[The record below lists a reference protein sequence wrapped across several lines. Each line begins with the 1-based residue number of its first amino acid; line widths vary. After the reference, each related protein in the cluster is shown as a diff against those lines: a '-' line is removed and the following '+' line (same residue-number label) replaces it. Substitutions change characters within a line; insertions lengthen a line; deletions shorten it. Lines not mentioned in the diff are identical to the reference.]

1 MSVLTSGLSGK
12 IGVVGRLALLSAV
25 GGALVAALVLPAVG
39 AAGITVRNSANKFNT
54 LSTPELGQLP
64 VRSEILDD
72 EGNVL
77 AYYYPR
83 GIDRVPVTFQQI
95 APVMRQA
102 TVAIEDS
109 RFYQHG
115 AIDVKGTIRAFVNDF
130 EHKPIQG
137 GSTLAQQ
144 YVKNVLILS
153 SANPQKEAA
162 SAAGDTLSRKIRE
175 LRMAVEVEHQMSKES
190 LLAGYLN
197 VAYFGNES
205 YGIQVAAQHYF
216 DVPAAELTLPQAALL
231 AGMVENPARYDP
243 SLQPTLSLHRR
254 NVVLARMLQ
263 LGDITKAQ
271 EKQAEATPVTLH
283 ISQQQT
289 GCTSDSAAYGAYVC
303 DYTLAVMEQHD
314 SAYSK
319 AWNQLQGKGG
329 LTIYTTLDPTDQ
341 HAANEAVN
349 YMLPPPPSA
358 DNPGADA
365 AAEVLIQPGTG
376 DVRAIAVDRPY
387 GNGAQDLAVD
397 STYHGG
403 TYGVQT
409 GSSNKLFTL
418 LTALE
423 QGVPFGYPETVP
435 AATTITGYTSCAG
448 APAGEGSAGPGSYSL
463 VNDSPSEK
471 GAYTLYLATAA
482 SVNIYFAEL
491 EKKVGLCNV
500 VKMAASLGDHWWN
513 GQSLFQ
519 SIGTPG
525 KPGYQQPADDTPS
538 FTLGSVNVS
547 PMTMAAAYATVAA
560 RGIYCHPVAITKI
573 VNGTGK
579 QLPVESA
586 GCHRVLSTDVAD
598 AASYVLQ
605 SVLTIGTAGGLG
617 IGRPAAGKTG
627 TSDNFAYAA
636 FGGYTPDLTGYVS
649 VFYPLGPNTDTMQ
662 YYPRSCYRVE
672 CDPAGMFGADAPA
685 HIWQMTFLHAKLA
698 SPAPNF
704 VFPTSGLLFSMGNGQ
719 TAPKAPKPTPTA
731 TPGGGGGTGG
741 GGGGGGGPGPGGGP
755 SPAPTG

>member
-1 MSVLTSGLSGK
+1 MPWLAGRHPTVTALAVCHKAYPVSVLTSGLSGK
-12 IGVVGRLALLSAV
+12 IGVVGRLALLSAASGV
-25 GGALVAALVLPAVG
+25 LVAALVIPAVG
-39 AAGITVRNSANKFNT
+39 VTGIAVRNEANKFNT

-64 VRSEILDD
+64 VRSQILDD
-72 EGNVL
+72 AGNVL

-83 GIDRVPVTFQQI
+83 GIDRVPVTFSQI
-95 APVMRQA
+95 APVMRRAIVA
-102 TVAIEDS
+102 TEDS

-115 AIDVKGTIRAFVNDF
+115 AIDLKGTIRAFVNDF

-153 SANPQKEAA
+153 AADPQKEAA
-162 SAAGDTLSRKIRE
+162 SATGQTLSRKIRE

-216 DVPAAELTLPQAALL
+216 DVPAADLTLPQAALL

-289 GCTSDSAAYGAYVC
+289 GCTSDSAAAAAYFC
-303 DYTLAVMEQHD
+303 DYTLAVMHD
-314 SAYSK
+314 DPAYSK

-329 LTIYTTLDPTDQ
+329 LTIYTPLDPTDQ

-376 DVRAIAVDRPY
+376 YVRAIANDRPY
-387 GNGAQDLAVD
+387 GNGAVDYAVD
-397 STYHGG
+397 SVYNGG
-403 TYGVQT
+403 PDGVQT
-409 GSSNKLFTL
+409 GSSSKIFTL

-423 QGVPFGYPETVP
+423 QGVPFGYVQTVSAGPE
-435 AATTITGYTSCAG
+435 TITGYTSCSG
-448 APAGEGSAGPGSYSL
+448 LSSSYPDL
-463 VNDSPSEK
+463 INDSPSEK
-471 GAYTLYLATAA
+471 GAFTLYLATAQ

-491 EKKVGLCNV
+491 EKKVGLCSV
-500 VKMAASLGDHWWN
+500 VKTAAALGVHRAT

-519 SIGTPG
+519 GVGTPG
-525 KPGYQQPADDTPS
+525 TPGYLFPADDEPS
-538 FTLGSVNVS
+538 FTLGSINVS
-547 PMTMAAAYATVAA
+547 PMTMAAAYATVAS

-573 VNGTGK
+573 VEGSGT

-605 SVLTIGTAGGLG
+605 SVLTVGTAAGLG

-627 TSDNFAYAA
+627 TSDSFAYAA
-636 FGGYTPDLTGYVS
+636 FGGYTPDLAGYVS
-649 VFYPLGPNTDTMQ
+649 VFYPNGPTRYTMAS
-662 YYPRSCYRVE
+662 YPRSCYRVQ
-672 CDPAGMFGADAPA
+672 CDGAGMFGADAPA

-698 SPAPNF
+698 SPA
-704 VFPTSGLLFSMGNGQ
+704 
-719 TAPKAPKPTPTA
+719 A
-731 TPGGGGGTGG
+731 
-741 GGGGGGGPGPGGGP
+741 
-755 SPAPTG
+755 

>member
-1 MSVLTSGLSGK
+1 VSVLTSGLSGK
-12 IGVVGRLALLSAV
+12 IGVVGRLALLSAASGV
-25 GGALVAALVLPAVG
+25 LVAALVIPAVG
-39 AAGITVRNSANKFNT
+39 VTGIAVRNESNKFNA

-64 VRSEILDD
+64 VRSQILDD
-72 EGNVL
+72 AGNVL

-83 GIDRVPVTFQQI
+83 GIDRVPVAFSQI

-153 SANPQKEAA
+153 AANPQKEAA
-162 SAAGDTLSRKIRE
+162 SATGQTLSRKIRE
-175 LRMAVEVEHQMSKES
+175 LRMAVVAEHQMSKES

-197 VAYFGNES
+197 VAYFGNQS

-216 DVPAAELTLPQAALL
+216 NVPAAELTLPQAALL

-243 SLQPTLSLHRR
+243 SLHAALSEHRR
-254 NVVLARMLQ
+254 NVVLTRMLQ
-263 LGDITKAQ
+263 VGDITKAQ
-271 EKQAEATPVTLH
+271 EKQAEATPVSLH

-289 GCTSDSAAYGAYVC
+289 GCTSDSAALAAFYC
-303 DYTLAVMEQHD
+303 DYVLAVMQHD
-314 SAYSK
+314 AAFSK
-319 AWNQLQGKGG
+319 SWDQLQGKGG
-329 LTIYTTLDPTDQ
+329 LTIYTTLDGKDQ
-341 HAANEAVN
+341 QAANNAVN

-376 DVRAIAVDRPY
+376 YVRAIANDRPY
-387 GNGAQDLAVD
+387 GNGAVDYAVD
-397 STYHGG
+397 SVYNGG
-403 TYGVQT
+403 EGVQT
-409 GSSNKLFTL
+409 GSSSKIFTL

-423 QGVPFGYPETVP
+423 QGVPFGYVQTVP
-435 AATTITGYTSCAG
+435 ASTTIFGYTNCAG
-448 APAGEGSAGPGSYSL
+448 GPAGGPGGSYQL
-463 VNDSPSEK
+463 INDSPSEK
-471 GAYTLYLATAA
+471 GPYTLYLATAA

-491 EKKVGLCNV
+491 ERKVGLCNV
-500 VKMAASLGDHWWN
+500 VKTAAALGVHRAT

-519 SIGTPG
+519 SAGGQIPV
-525 KPGYQQPADDTPS
+525 DDLPS
-538 FTLGSVNVS
+538 FTLGAVNVS
-547 PMTMAAAYATVAA
+547 PMSMAAAYATVAS

-573 VNGTGK
+573 VEGSGA

-627 TSDNFAYAA
+627 TSDSFAYAA

-649 VFYPLGPNTDTMQ
+649 VFYPNAPNKYTMAS
-662 YYPRSCYRVE
+662 YPRSCYRVQ
-672 CDPAGMFGADAPA
+672 CDGAGMFGADAPA

-698 SPAPNF
+698 SPAANF
-704 VFPTSGLLFSMGNGQ
+704 VFPTSGQLFSMGNGQ
-719 TAPKAPKPTPTA
+719 TAPKPPKPTPSPSGG
-731 TPGGGGGTGG
+731 PGGGGGNGGGGNG
-741 GGGGGGGPGPGGGP
+741 GGGGGGGP
-755 SPAPTG
+755 SPAPTR